1 MHSLADKFTGRQ
13 MQRSFNQLE
22 AFNNHIIPRE
32 MTAKAMDILADDR
45 NYLTSIENQ
54 KIKHTFVNSSKNLR
68 QLMNDDKYSVNA
80 NRCKIFMDSK
90 QGLRDN
96 IIKQNVFK
104 EIVYQCCSLHVVTR
118 TVLMITGKYLIIYS

>member
-22 AFNNHIIPRE
+22 AFNNHVIPRE
-32 MTAKAMDILADDR
+32 MSAKAMDILADDR

-104 EIVYQCCSLHVVTR
+104 EIVYQ
-118 TVLMITGKYLIIYS
+118 